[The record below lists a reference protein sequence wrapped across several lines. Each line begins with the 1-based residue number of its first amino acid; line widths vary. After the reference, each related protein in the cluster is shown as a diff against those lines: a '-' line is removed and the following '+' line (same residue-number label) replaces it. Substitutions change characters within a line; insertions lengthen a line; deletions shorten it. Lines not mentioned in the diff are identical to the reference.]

1 MSGPILQH
9 LLDREM
15 ELGPLTGTGTDAA
28 KSWKQW
34 KLARDEHDVAWLF
47 FDQPDSSV
55 NVLSQAALLELGDIL
70 DHLSENMPKGLV
82 VRSAKAAGFCAG
94 ANIEEFRNLEDEKE
108 IVKILQQAH
117 AIADRLAAL
126 ACPTV
131 AVIHG
136 ACLGGGLELTLCCD
150 YRLALPD
157 ARLGLPEVLLGLHP
171 GLGGTARLTHLIN
184 PLEAMTLMLT
194 GKTLN
199 ARRAKNAGLVDALI
213 EERHVAR
220 AVRVAVTE
228 QLGQH
233 ASGIKE
239 RLLTTRPAR
248 QLEARQMR
256 AKSADKAPPEHYP
269 APGALID
276 LWEEYGSDP
285 EAMRRAEIDSFA
297 RLLISPTA
305 QNLIRVF
312 FLREKLK
319 KATRADTGTVHRVHV
334 IGAGAMGG
342 DIAGWCAFSGLRVS
356 LYDTQLEMIAQA
368 VKKTAEL
375 CHSKHR
381 SEAETRDILDRLI
394 PDPDNRGIDRADLVI
409 EAVPEKLDIKRR
421 VYQEVEPRMRADAVL
436 ASNTSSIPLKE
447 LTRGLKKPGRFI
459 GLHFFNPVA
468 KMQLVEVVDQAR
480 ATRKTKDKALAFVGR
495 IDRLP
500 APVASAPGFLVNRVL
515 MPYLLEAIVLLD
527 EGVAAEAIDQ
537 AAEAFGMP
545 MGPIELADHVGLDIC
560 LDVAGML
567 LERLDRP
574 MPELP
579 QWFRDRVE
587 KGDLGKK
594 SGQGFYA
601 WKDGE
606 PQKRSGVE
614 QVDREILDRLLLPML
629 NACMTCLREE
639 IIADEELL
647 DGAVIFGTGFA
658 PFRGGPMHY
667 ARARGYAEIAET
679 LTGLAVKHG
688 ERFAPDPGWTD
699 DS

>member
-1 MSGPILQH
+1 
-9 LLDREM
+9 
-15 ELGPLTGTGTDAA
+15 
-28 KSWKQW
+28 
-34 KLARDEHDVAWLF
+34 
-47 FDQPDSSV
+47 
-55 NVLSQAALLELGDIL
+55 
-70 DHLSENMPKGLV
+70 
-82 VRSAKAAGFCAG
+82 
-94 ANIEEFRNLEDEKE
+94 
-108 IVKILQQAH
+108 
-117 AIADRLAAL
+117 
-126 ACPTV
+126 
-131 AVIHG
+131 
-136 ACLGGGLELTLCCD
+136 
-150 YRLALPD
+150 
-157 ARLGLPEVLLGLHP
+157 
-171 GLGGTARLTHLIN
+171 
-184 PLEAMTLMLT
+184 
-194 GKTLN
+194 
-199 ARRAKNAGLVDALI
+199 
-213 EERHVAR
+213 
-220 AVRVAVTE
+220 
-228 QLGQH
+228 
-233 ASGIKE
+233 
-239 RLLTTRPAR
+239 
-248 QLEARQMR
+248 
-256 AKSADKAPPEHYP
+256 
-269 APGALID
+269 
-276 LWEEYGSDP
+276 
-285 EAMRRAEIDSFA
+285 
-297 RLLISPTA
+297 
-305 QNLIRVF
+305 
-312 FLREKLK
+312 
-319 KATRADTGTVHRVHV
+319 
-334 IGAGAMGG
+334 
-342 DIAGWCAFSGLRVS
+342 
-356 LYDTQLEMIAQA
+356 MIAQA

-537 AAEAFGMP
+537 AAESFGMP

>member
-1 MSGPILQH
+1 MPGPILKR

-15 ELGPLTGTGTDAA
+15 ELGPLKSAGGDAA
-28 KSWKQW
+28 SSWKHW
-34 KLARDEHDVAWLF
+34 KLARDEHEVTWLL

-55 NVLSQAALLELGDIL
+55 NVLSQAALAELGSIL
-70 DHLSENMPKGLV
+70 DQLTENMPKGLV
-82 VRSAKAAGFCAG
+82 LRSAKQAGFCAG
-94 ANIEEFRNLEDEKE
+94 ANIEEFRDLEDEEE
-108 IVKILQQAH
+108 IVEKLRQAH

-126 ACPTV
+126 SCPTV

-157 ARLGLPEVLLGLHP
+157 ARLGLPEVRLGLHP
-171 GLGGTARLTHLIN
+171 GLGGTARMTHLID
-184 PLEAMTLMLT
+184 PLMAMTLMLT
-194 GKTLN
+194 GKTLD
-199 ARRAKNAGLVDALI
+199 ARRAQKAGLVDALI
-213 EERHVAR
+213 EERHVIR
-220 AVRVAVTE
+220 AIRDAVTK

-233 ASGIKE
+233 SSGIRE

-256 AKSADKAPPEHYP
+256 AKSADKASPEHYP

-297 RLLISPTA
+297 RLLIGTTA

-319 KATRADTGTVHRVHV
+319 KATKVDAGFVHRIHV
-334 IGAGAMGG
+334 IGAGSMGG
-342 DIAGWCAFSGLRVS
+342 DIAGWCAFCGLRVS

-375 CHSKHR
+375 CRSKHR

-394 PDPDNRGIDRADLVI
+394 PDPDNRGIEQADLII
-409 EAVPEKLDIKRR
+409 EAVPEKLEIKRK
-421 VYQEVEPRMRADAVL
+421 VYREVEPRMLADAIL

-447 LTRGLKKPGRFI
+447 LTRGLKKPERFI

-468 KMQLVEVVDQAR
+468 KMQLVEVVDLAR
-480 ATRKTKDKALAFVGR
+480 ATGKTRNRALAFVGR

-527 EGVAAEAIDQ
+527 EGVPAEAIDL
-537 AAEAFGMP
+537 AAESFGMP
-545 MGPIELADHVGLDIC
+545 IGPIELADHVGLDIC
-560 LDVAGML
+560 LDVAEML
-567 LERLDRP
+567 QKRLDRP

-579 QWFRDRVE
+579 QWFHDHIE
-587 KGDLGKK
+587 NGDLGRKT
-594 SGQGFYA
+594 GQGFYA
-601 WKDGE
+601 WKDGK
-606 PQKRSGVE
+606 PQKRDDID
-614 QVDREILDRLLLPML
+614 QADHEILDRLLLPML
-629 NACMTCLREE
+629 NTCMTCLREE

-667 ARARGYAEIAET
+667 ARTRGFAEIAET
-679 LTGLAVKHG
+679 LSVLADKHG